1 VAKATQEQVHA
12 ALQFVDGRNQRLEAV
27 VREAVNT
34 GLADRLERWK
44 AVTVEGLRELGADS
58 AADKLRQI
66 SAPRYMSLGYGD
78 SSEPNYDL
86 EDAKL
91 YQEFLIGLLQ
101 DLRQEPEA
109 VLRRPQASAQ
119 ASNVS
124 VTREGVFVAGQ
135 QFDAF
140 SLIARL
146 LNAATATIEVVDNYL
161 GDPLL
166 QLLAAKT
173 ATVQVRILTGDVKPA
188 VVALAGAFNKQH
200 GGLSIRTTRAF
211 HDRFL
216 VIDAKDY
223 YHFGASLKDLGNK
236 GFMFSRIEERAVIKA
251 LRKQID
257 TEWSGAT
264 VVV

>member
-1 VAKATQEQVHA
+1 MAKPGQEQVDA
-12 ALQFVDGRNQRLEAV
+12 ARQFVEGRVQRLEAL
-27 VREAVNT
+27 VREAIDT
-34 GLADRLERWK
+34 GLSDRLERWK
-44 AVTVEGLRELGADS
+44 AATVDGLRELGADS
-58 AADKLRQI
+58 AADKLADI
-66 SAPRYMSLGYGD
+66 SAPRYLSLGYGRT
-78 SSEPNYDL
+78 SEPYEL
-86 EDAKL
+86 QDANL
-91 YQEFLIGLLQ
+91 YREFLVGLLQ
-101 DLRQEPEA
+101 DLRQEPEV

-119 ASNVS
+119 ASNVT
-124 VTREGVFVAGQ
+124 VTREGMFVAGQ

-146 LNAATATIEVVDNYL
+146 LNAATPTSEVVDNYL

-166 QLLAAKT
+166 QLLAGKT
-173 ATVQVRILTGDVKPA
+173 ASVQVRILTADVKPA

-200 GGLSIRTTRAF
+200 GGLSIRTTKAF

-236 GFMFSRIEERAVIKA
+236 GFMFSRIEEPAVIKA

-257 TEWSGAT
+257 KEWSGAT